1 MNRLLIEKL
10 VRSGNVK
17 ELNSVLLTGKMKSTF
32 FKNKNKLLLLLLFFV
47 VAAVVV
53 LARSSPIHCD
63 ESRRIDANRRFY
75 GLEERKEKER
85 LDLIFV
91 CFSFCE
97 QQPTIYFV
105 QRQMATM
112 RPQRPRT
119 SAKMRMRIMPTKSRG
134 CWAVPRTPA
143 SPTMPIAQ
151 PEKKHTQIKVKKNMR
166 KLDII

>member
-63 ESRRIDANRRFY
+63 ESRRIEANR
-75 GLEERKEKER
+75 
-85 LDLIFV
+85 
-91 CFSFCE
+91 
-97 QQPTIYFV
+97 
-105 QRQMATM
+105 
-112 RPQRPRT
+112 
-119 SAKMRMRIMPTKSRG
+119 
-134 CWAVPRTPA
+134 
-143 SPTMPIAQ
+143 
-151 PEKKHTQIKVKKNMR
+151 
-166 KLDII
+166 